1 MRQAVLDAMTPEA
14 REAYLYR
21 RNRPADKKRR
31 GDADAAAQLKR
42 DTELEHAFVAAGGLL
57 LAGPD
62 PTGNGAVLPG
72 FGDQREIE
80 LLLRRASHQ
89 PKRSR

>member
-1 MRQAVLDAMTPEA
+1 MEHLKIILLCVLAAV
-14 REAYLYR
+14 
-21 RNRPADKKRR
+21 
-31 GDADAAAQLKR
+31 
-42 DTELEHAFVAAGGLL
+42 EHAFVAAGGLL

-80 LLLRRASHQ
+80 LLV
-89 PKRSR
+89 